1 MELIK
6 VQNLSKELNG
16 QLILDN
22 ISFNIEQGDVFGIVG
37 QSGSGK
43 TTLLNTLIGFLEP
56 DGGKVMFSLDGS
68 KYKPLH
74 SHLAEVKKNFGF
86 TTQLYSFYP
95 RLTASENFAYFSR
108 LHDVPKKVMKSN
120 MDNLFDFVNLSEYK
134 NRRAEHLSV
143 GMQRRLDIACGLANK
158 PKVLILDEPTADLD
172 MIMKDEIMN
181 LIKTANQQ
189 GITVILSSHF
199 LEGIE
204 KICNKIAILKK
215 GKMVQCGSMEEIKNS
230 LGQSDAIH
238 VESTDNS
245 ILLKEASSLNVEEA
259 IDRGKEVVFFTKG
272 TEEAIARL
280 VLLSRRKGIT
290 INKFNIRKPSLR
302 EVFESAVR

>member
-1 MELIK
+1 MELIR

-16 QLILDN
+16 QLILDDV
-22 ISFNIEQGDVFGIVG
+22 SFAVEKGDIFGIVG

-56 DGGKVMFSLDGS
+56 DGGEVLFSLDGTG
-68 KYKPLH
+68 YKPLH

-95 RLTASENFAYFSR
+95 RLTAAENFTYFSR
-108 LHDVPKKVMKSN
+108 LHNVPAKVIKSN
-120 MDNLFDFVNLSEYK
+120 MDNLFNFVNLGEYK

-158 PKVLILDEPTADLD
+158 PKILILDEPTADLD

-181 LIKTANQQ
+181 LIKTTNEQ
-189 GITVILSSHF
+189 GTTVVLSSHF

-204 KICNKIAILKK
+204 KICNKIAILRK
-215 GKMVQCGSMEEIKNS
+215 GKLIQCGSMEEIKNS
-230 LGQSDAIH
+230 LDQSDAIH
-238 VESTDNS
+238 IESSDNS
-245 ILLKEASSLNVEEA
+245 VLLKEAPSLRIEEA
-259 IDRGKEVVFFTKG
+259 IDKGKEIVLFTKE

-302 EVFESAVR
+302 EVFEAAVK

>member
-6 VQNLSKELNG
+6 IQNLSKELNG
-16 QLILDN
+16 QLILDD
-22 ISFNIEQGDVFGIVG
+22 ISFTVEQGDVFGIVG

-56 DGGKVMFSLDGS
+56 DGGKVTFSLDGG
-68 KYKPLH
+68 KYKPIH
-74 SHLAEVKKNFGF
+74 SNLAEVKKNFGF

-95 RLTASENFAYFSR
+95 RLTAAENFAYFSR
-108 LHDVPKKVMKSN
+108 LHNVPAKVIKSN
-120 MDNLFDFVNLSEYK
+120 MDNLFNFVNLSEYK
-134 NRRAEHLSV
+134 SRRAEHLSV

-172 MIMKDEIMN
+172 MIMKDEIMD
-181 LIKTANQQ
+181 LIKTTNQQ
-189 GITVILSSHF
+189 GTTVILSSHF

-204 KICNKIAILKK
+204 KICNKIAILRN

-238 VESTDNS
+238 IESTDNPA
-245 ILLKEASSLNVEEA
+245 LLKEASSLRVEEA
-259 IDRGKEVVFFTKG
+259 VDKGKEVVFFTKE
-272 TEEAIARL
+272 TEEAMARL

-290 INKFNIRKPSLR
+290 INKFNIRKPNLR
-302 EVFESAVR
+302 EVFEAAVR